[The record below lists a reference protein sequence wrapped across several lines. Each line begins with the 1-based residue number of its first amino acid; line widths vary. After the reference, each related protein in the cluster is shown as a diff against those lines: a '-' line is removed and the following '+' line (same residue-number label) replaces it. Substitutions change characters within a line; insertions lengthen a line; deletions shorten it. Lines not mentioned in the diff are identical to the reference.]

1 LTGGA
6 TVQNILFGALA
17 IGALVVAV
25 SFAVL
30 VGGLLRETRKL
41 GRTAEDL
48 SSFLKTTEQELAS
61 TTENLRHAVLD
72 VDRLVTEITCTVS
85 KVERAASGIERIVE
99 GVQAAAAATKI
110 VRSSTGGLVSVY
122 EGVKQGI
129 KSLRG
134 LQETDKEGTE
144 NE

>member
-1 LTGGA
+1 
-6 TVQNILFGALA
+6 VQNILFGALA